1 MVIRLLLIVMRMV
14 ITSIGRRLMYSEEC
28 QDETVISL
36 EQTGNFMM
44 TEELRIGAHV
54 PPDLI

>member
-1 MVIRLLLIVMRMV
+1 MIVMRMV
-14 ITSIGRRLMYSEEC
+14 ITFIGRRLMYSEEC
-28 QDETVISL
+28 PDEIVISL

-54 PPDLI
+54 PSDLI